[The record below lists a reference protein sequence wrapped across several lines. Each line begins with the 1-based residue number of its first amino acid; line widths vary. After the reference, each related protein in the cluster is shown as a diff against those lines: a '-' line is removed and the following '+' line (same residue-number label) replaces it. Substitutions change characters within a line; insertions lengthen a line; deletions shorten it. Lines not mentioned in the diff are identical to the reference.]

1 MARKIAILLNGQR
14 RQQIFA
20 DKDLARLEK
29 LGELIQNP
37 DYVDPTPQ
45 RAKELIAGAD
55 AVITSWG
62 SPKLEKELLAEAPN
76 LKIVAHAAGSVKPI
90 VSDELFARKVRVTNS
105 SSALGIGVAET
116 ALGLTI
122 ASLKNMWF
130 LSQET
135 RRGGWNHGREA
146 VRELYGITVGVVGAG
161 RAGSHYIKLMQ
172 NFNVEVLLADP
183 TFTPERATALG
194 ATLVEL
200 DELIRRSDVI
210 SIHAP
215 SIPETDNMFNKDNI
229 PLMRDGAILI
239 NTARG
244 AIIDEEALIAELR
257 TGRIFAALDVTNPE
271 PPVLDHPFRTLPNV
285 ILLPHIAGAVNNGL
299 RRIGEHVTSE
309 LERFFSGEELATEVK
324 AEELASLA

>member
-1 MARKIAILLNGQR
+1 MKKRIAILPGQWR
-14 RQQIFA
+14 VGRLFREQ
-20 DKDLARLEK
+20 DLKRLEK

-37 DYVDPTPQ
+37 DHDDATPQ

-62 SPKLEKELLAEAPN
+62 SPKLEGELLDLAPN
-76 LKIVAHAAGSVKPI
+76 LKIVTHAAGSVKPI
-90 VSDELFARKVRVTNS
+90 VSDELFARGIRVTNCTKP
-105 SSALGIGVAET
+105 LGIGVAET

-135 RRGGWNHGREA
+135 RRGGWNYGQDA
-146 VRELYGITVGVVGAG
+146 VREVYGLTVGVVGAG

-172 NFNVEVLLADP
+172 NFNVELLLADP
-183 TFTPERATALG
+183 TFTPQRAKELG
-194 ATLVEL
+194 VTLVEL
-200 DELIRRSDVI
+200 EELIKRSDVI

-215 SIPETDNMFNKDNI
+215 SIPETNNMFNKDNI
-229 PLMRDGAILI
+229 PLLKDGAILI

-257 TGRIFAALDVTNPE
+257 TGRIFAALDVTEPE
-271 PPVLDHPFRTLPNV
+271 PPVLDHPFRSLPNV

-299 RRIGEHVTSE
+299 GRLGEHVASE
-309 LERFFSGEELATEVK
+309 LERFFNGEELATEVK
-324 AEELASLA
+324 AEELARLA

>member
-135 RRGGWNHGREA
+135 RRGGWGHGREA